1 MADEST
7 RGGANADFPR
17 FKAGQS
23 AADVLSASYQNKLIS
38 QIERLSQET
47 FGPGANA
54 LVTGPCIFRKR
65 KRAATAS
72 SSAMVHFTITNFDC
86 DDVDEHGHHY
96 ATAAVTYVSCGLE
109 DVSVGDSID
118 VYDLMGCWLTDA
130 AAVTIGLSGIA
141 FKVAHD
147 QVYGDGCSWSILAL
161 CGASVSC

>member
-72 SSAMVHFTITNFDC
+72 SSAMVHFTITSFDC

-109 DVSVGDSID
+109 DVSVGDSIE
-118 VYDLMGCWLTDA
+118 VYDIDGCELTGPENL
-130 AAVTIGLSGIA
+130 IPGIKGIA
-141 FKVAHD
+141 FKIEHSTT
-147 QVYGDGCSWSILAL
+147 YGDECVWSILKT
-161 CGASVSC
+161 CGSGVSC